1 MPLTDADRELLDRC
15 LRQEPGAW
23 NDFVDRYV
31 GLIYHVIQSTAH
43 LRNVSLRP
51 DDVEDVAAEVLVQ
64 LIAKDFAAL
73 RQFKGL
79 SSLAAY
85 LTVIS
90 RRACVHELA
99 RRAASREGIRSR
111 PAAAANQKQKTP
123 ARDGLETLEQ
133 VQKMLKKLPPKE
145 RQVVRLHFLDGM
157 SYEEIS
163 AETGIPINSIGPI
176 LTRAKQKLREGSDG
190 AAS

>member
-15 LRQEPGAW
+15 LRHDPGAW

-43 LRNVSLRP
+43 LRNTNLRP
-51 DDVEDVAAEVLVQ
+51 EDVEDLAAEVLLQV
-64 LIAKDFAAL
+64 IAKDFAAL
-73 RQFKGL
+73 RQFKGQ

-85 LTVIS
+85 LTVIA
-90 RRACVHELA
+90 RRACVHELE
-99 RRAASREGIRSR
+99 RRAVARQAIRSR
-111 PAAAANQKQKTP
+111 PAAVAKEKPP
-123 ARDGLETLEQ
+123 AKDGLETLEQ
-133 VQKMLKKLPPKE
+133 VQKVLRKLPVKE

-163 AETGIPINSIGPI
+163 AETGIPVNSIGPI
-176 LTRAKQKLREGSDG
+176 LTRAKQKLREGSDV
-190 AAS
+190 